1 MSAVDKAYKQVYSS
15 KTPTSRIV
23 AGRLDAS
30 NRNFFFSEFTDRNWI
45 IVGNTPISAEE
56 LGGEEYSK

>member
-23 AGRLDAS
+23 VGSLDAA
-30 NRNFFFSEFTDRNWI
+30 NRQYFYSEETEINWI
-45 IVGNTPISAEE
+45 VVGNSPKAAIE
-56 LGGEEYSK
+56 LG